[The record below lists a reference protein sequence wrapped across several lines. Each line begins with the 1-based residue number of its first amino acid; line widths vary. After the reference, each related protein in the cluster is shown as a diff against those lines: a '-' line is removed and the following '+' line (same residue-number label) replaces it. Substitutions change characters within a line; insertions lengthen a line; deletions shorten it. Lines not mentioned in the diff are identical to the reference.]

1 MDTNE
6 AMRALIDGAGFSARG
21 ASLAM
26 GRSDNWLSATL
37 ARPGGSKAATV
48 AELAGVCG
56 YKLALVPSGAA
67 LPSGSI
73 VIDPPARD

>member
-6 AMRALIDGAGFSARG
+6 AMRALIDGAGLSARG

-56 YKLALVPSGAA
+56 YTLALVPVAA
-67 LPSGSI
+67 TLPPGSI

>member
-6 AMRALIDGAGFSARG
+6 AMRALIDNAGLSARG

-26 GRSDNWLSATL
+26 GRSGNWLRNTL

-48 AELAGVCG
+48 AELGAVCG
-56 YKLALVPSGAA
+56 YALALVPVAA
-67 LPSGSI
+67 TLPPGSI
-73 VIDPPARD
+73 IIDPPARD